1 MFHLVV
7 LATCLLGSS
16 TLLAQ
21 DRGAR
26 GAEKAAPQRSV
37 RIVTWNG
44 DQIIS
49 NDVMF
54 RWTDFVPP
62 AIAAAGRPGAPGAPG
77 GPGGPGG
84 EGGRGGA
91 GGRGEAGGARGNA
104 FARAAGAFSTFAQ
117 AVALDRSRDLGRL
130 DRVEVDG
137 DLEFQAKPP
146 ARVFALVNAGAYTGG
161 YGGLAFDVPAGWI
174 VVEATDVGA
183 TVLKRAADGEIIGR
197 VRVTVHEFG
206 DGQSL
211 RVLFDEQA
219 VEAERLLGPAYVERF
234 ESIEVDV
241 KEEPIQD
248 DGTRLK
254 RLGRKGVERSTRAPL
269 HLEGNLVLD
278 GPFVPLVELL
288 ARGDEREA
296 ILAEA
301 RRVLASVRFDRA
313 QPAPVRSDAPL
324 GESAP
329 PALPDDGGGR
339 GGRGGGGGRDPMAQM
354 QQILDGIKPVQD
366 SAFVVDGVYVNAKL
380 GLKTKE
386 ALPKPLFF
394 TRADEHGFTAFFR
407 GEDQAVV
414 DLAAVSVTVLWGE
427 PAVKN
432 KQQWLTERYTDGFLG
447 APQDGDKPPKAK
459 PAALGRLKGS
469 HLEMERTVPFAG
481 ESTLDVW
488 FVEDKGRVIVFVV
501 SAVGSS
507 GDRAK
512 NIKTIEKWLKSFEL
526 ARPEG

>member
-1 MFHLVV
+1 MRHLVV
-7 LATCLLGSS
+7 LAACFVCSS
-16 TLLAQ
+16 ALVAQ

-26 GAEKAAPQRSV
+26 GAEKAAPQKSV

-44 DQIIS
+44 EQILS

-62 AIAAAGRPGAPGAPG
+62 AAAPAGRAGAGR
-77 GPGGPGG
+77 G
-84 EGGRGGA
+84 EGG
-91 GGRGEAGGARGNA
+91 GGRGEGGGGRGDGAGGRGNA
-104 FARAAGAFSTFAQ
+104 FARAAGAFSTFTQ
-117 AVALDRSRDLGRL
+117 AVGLDRSRDLGRL

-146 ARVFALVNAGAYTGG
+146 ARTFALVNGTAYSGG
-161 YGGLAFDVPAGWI
+161 YGGLAFDVAAGWSF
-174 VVEATDVGA
+174 VEATDLGA
-183 TVLKRAADGEIIGR
+183 TMLKRAADGEIVGR
-197 VRVTVHEFG
+197 VRVSIQEFG

-211 RVLFDEQA
+211 RVAFDEKA
-219 VEAERLLGPAYVERF
+219 VEAERLLGTAYVERF
-234 ESIEVDV
+234 ESIEADL

-254 RLGRKGVERSTRAPL
+254 RLGRKGVEKSSRAPL

-301 RRVLASVRFDRA
+301 RKVLASVRFDRT

-324 GESAP
+324 GETAP

-339 GGRGGGGGRDPMAQM
+339 GGRGGGGRDPMAQM
-354 QQILDGIKPVQD
+354 QQVLDGIKPVQD

-407 GEDQAVV
+407 GEDQTVV
-414 DLAAVSVTVLWGE
+414 DLAAVSVAVLWGE
-427 PAVKN
+427 PSVKN

-447 APQDGDKPPKAK
+447 APQEGEKPTKAK
-459 PAALGRLKGS
+459 PASLGKLKGS
-469 HLEMERTVPFAG
+469 HLEMERAVPFAG
-481 ESTLDVW
+481 ESSLDVW
-488 FVEDKGRVIVFVV
+488 FVEDKGRVVVFVI

-507 GDRAK
+507 GDRTR
-512 NIKTIEKWLKSFEL
+512 NIKTIEKWLRSFEL
-526 ARPEG
+526 AAR